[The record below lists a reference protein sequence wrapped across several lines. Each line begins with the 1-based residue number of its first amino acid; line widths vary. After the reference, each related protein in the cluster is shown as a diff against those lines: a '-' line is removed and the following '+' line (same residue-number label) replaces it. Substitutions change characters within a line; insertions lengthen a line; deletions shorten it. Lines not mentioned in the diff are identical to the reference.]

1 MEAINIETAPTKIS
15 KSKAASEPFWKLFRG
30 KFLMTFSLCA
40 DCRDNVFKKS
50 DKAVRKDDKIEI
62 KFEICEVCFKKNCKT
77 TDILSPYTP
86 KIK

>member
-40 DCRDNVFKKS
+40 G
-50 DKAVRKDDKIEI
+50 
-62 KFEICEVCFKKNCKT
+62 
-77 TDILSPYTP
+77 
-86 KIK
+86 

>member
-1 MEAINIETAPTKIS
+1 
-15 KSKAASEPFWKLFRG
+15 
-30 KFLMTFSLCA
+30 MTFSLCA